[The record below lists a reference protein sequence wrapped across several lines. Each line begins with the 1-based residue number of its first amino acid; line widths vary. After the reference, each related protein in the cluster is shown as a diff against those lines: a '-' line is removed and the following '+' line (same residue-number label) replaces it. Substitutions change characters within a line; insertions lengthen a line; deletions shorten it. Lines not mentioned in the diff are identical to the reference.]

1 VSIFGVRY
9 TSEDNIY
16 LGEEDDQDGEN
27 LVPQLDSQSEE
38 GIPFGLFKDHA
49 GCDAANSQ

>member
-1 VSIFGVRY
+1 VSVFGVRY

-16 LGEEDDQDGEN
+16 LGEEDDQDAEHF
-27 LVPQLDSQSEE
+27 VSQLDSQSEE
-38 GIPFGLFKDHA
+38 CIPFGFFKDHA